1 MRKVLAALIAIGCF
15 AAAAALSA
23 GTANAQVDTWNGGWH
38 VGGDY
43 YQPEYGYGAAPNYG
57 YGSAP
62 LYNYASAPIYNYS
75 PAPAYGAAPIY
86 DYASPPNYGYG
97 SAAAYGTVAV
107 AAPVQTVEIVRT
119 VYLPA
124 RSAAHRAIVTR
135 QPVRH
140 VAAVT
145 THSAPLYNYSG
156 TASVV
161 APAPTYHN
169 ATYYDYAA
177 GTRPLYDTAAV
188 PLAQPV
194 AAPANAGPVY
204 RYVYQR
210 DRILV
215 MDPSTDTVI
224 HTIPR

>member
-1 MRKVLAALIAIGCF
+1 MRKVLAALITTGCF
-15 AAAAALSA
+15 AAAAVLSA
-23 GTANAQVDTWNGGWH
+23 GAANAQVDTWNGGWH

-43 YQPEYGYGAAPNYG
+43 YQPDYGYGSAPVYG

-62 LYNYASAPIYNYS
+62 LYNYASAPTYNYG
-75 PAPAYGAAPIY
+75 PAPAYGSAPIY
-86 DYASPPNYGYG
+86 DYAAAPNYAYG
-97 SAAAYGTVAV
+97 SAPAYGSAVVAS
-107 AAPVQTVEIVRT
+107 PVQTVEIVRT

-124 RSAAHRAIVTR
+124 RSAAHRAIVMR
-135 QPVRH
+135 QPARH
-140 VAAVT
+140 VAAAYAR
-145 THSAPLYNYSG
+145 SAPLYNYSG
-156 TASVV
+156 TASV
-161 APAPTYHN
+161 AAPTYHS

-177 GTRPLYDTAAV
+177 GNAQPLYDTAAV

-210 DRILV
+210 NRILV